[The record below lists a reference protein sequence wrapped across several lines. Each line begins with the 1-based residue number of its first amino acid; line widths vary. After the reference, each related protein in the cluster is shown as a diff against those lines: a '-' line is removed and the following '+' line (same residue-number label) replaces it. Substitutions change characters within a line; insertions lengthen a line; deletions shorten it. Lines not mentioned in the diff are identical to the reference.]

1 MNPAL
6 YTWSQC
12 SLDYT
17 LSIRILVYYLN
28 MIWTLKIVTKLCQ
41 LSHIT
46 STARYYGKDFS
57 STKPLI
63 SLEAGIW
70 KVRAPFIIWILTSD
84 TNRVESPLSCAA
96 PST

>member
-1 MNPAL
+1 
-6 YTWSQC
+6 
-12 SLDYT
+12 
-17 LSIRILVYYLN
+17 

-41 LSHIT
+41 PSHVT

-70 KVRAPFIIWILTSD
+70 KVRASFIIWILTSD

-96 PST
+96 PSTRAIFSVNQVMDIA